1 MNKYGLLLVLLI
13 LPQPVLHAD
22 HARQMAEAF
31 EMRGLSDVVRD
42 QAREVLSKV
51 MGEKFGTWMVEKLEQ
66 KAKEI
71 AASMPDK
78 KINVRQLIQTG
89 KLSPEE
95 FKQALREKLR
105 DYLPQAVK
113 IILYDKLLQGELSG
127 ADQQYFEAIEKKI
140 TEILNLIDLRR
151 NHVQMIVVRMK
162 ANQWLTDSE
171 QKYADEDKEIN
182 GKIQALIESLSH

>member
-1 MNKYGLLLVLLI
+1 
-13 LPQPVLHAD
+13 
-22 HARQMAEAF
+22 
-31 EMRGLSDVVRD
+31 MRGLSDVVGD
-42 QAREVLSKV
+42 QAREGLSKV

-127 ADQQYFEAIEKKI
+127 ADQQYF
-140 TEILNLIDLRR
+140 
-151 NHVQMIVVRMK
+151 
-162 ANQWLTDSE
+162 
-171 QKYADEDKEIN
+171 
-182 GKIQALIESLSH
+182 